1 MRKGLGM
8 QDRVIELEIKMAHF
22 EQTVDE
28 LSDLI
33 ARQQTDIDRLNTK
46 LLSLLAH
53 IREREVDGVDKMA

>member
-8 QDRVIELEIKMAHF
+8 QDRVIELEIKMVHF

-33 ARQQTDIDRLNTK
+33 ARQQTDIDRLNTQ

-53 IREREVDGVDKMA
+53 IREREADVVDKML

>member
-8 QDRVIELEIKMAHF
+8 QDRVIELEIKMVHF

-33 ARQQTDIDRLNTK
+33 ARQQTDIDRLNTQ

-53 IREREVDGVDKMA
+53 IREREADAADKML